1 MTEDDKWQ
9 AVSHNNS
16 TCDGR
21 FYYAVKSTGVFCR
34 PSCPSRI
41 PNRAGVAYFDT
52 AQQAQDAGYRPCKRC
67 RPDLAD
73 HLPGRELAE
82 RMKAALEAGFA
93 DKAEAL
99 QSLRALGVSANRAIQ
114 LFKEQYGVTP
124 GQYVDSLRA
133 QYAAGVLAQGTPVL
147 DVAQE
152 LGFGS
157 LSAFYAFYAKHS
169 GSTPGR
175 AQRKSAPAQAEACM
189 AYDTDIGP
197 VTLYADGDAVTRLDF
212 GPPPADTTL
221 RRSAHTDEAARQLR
235 EYFAGQRTVF
245 TVALR
250 PEGTEFQRKVWAAL
264 LTIPY
269 GQTRTYG
276 QIAAHIGQ
284 PTASRAVGIANNR
297 NPIAIF
303 IPCHRVV
310 GASGD
315 LVGYAGGLDVKRR
328 LLELEARATRQEIQG
343 EFDL

>member
-1 MTEDDKWQ
+1 MTEEEKWT
-9 AVSHNNS
+9 AVEHNNS
-16 TCDGR
+16 AYDGR

-73 HLPGRELAE
+73 HRPSRELAE

-99 QSLRALGVSANRAIQ
+99 QSLRALGITTNRAIQ
-114 LFKEQYGVTP
+114 LFKELYGVTP
-124 GQYVDSLRA
+124 GQYVDGLRA
-133 QYAAGVLAQGTPVL
+133 RYAADALAQGTPVL
-147 DVAQE
+147 DVGQE

-157 LSAFYAFYAKHS
+157 LSAFYAFYAKHT
-169 GSTPGR
+169 GGTPGR
-175 AQRKSAPAQAEACM
+175 TRRKNAPAPAEACI

-197 VTLYADGDAVTRLDF
+197 VTLYADGDALTQLDF
-212 GPPPADTTL
+212 GPPPSGATL
-221 RRSAHTDEAARQLR
+221 RYSAITDEAARQLR
-235 EYFAGQRTVF
+235 EYFAGQRTAF

-250 PEGTEFQRKVWAAL
+250 PEGTEFQRKVWDAL
-264 LTIPY
+264 LTIPF

-276 QIAAHIGQ
+276 QIAAYIGQ
-284 PTASRAVGIANNR
+284 PTASRAVGMANNR

-328 LLELEARATRQEIQG
+328 LLELEARATQQEIQG
-343 EFDL
+343 ELEI